1 MIGPDSFEKIRNNEK
16 EITKINGVE
25 IKNIDRKGIDDLLPE
40 PKIIFNLKHYLTGF
54 DIDIKGNTTSSYII
68 EGRVKQS
75 RGKEQI
81 KINVNGNQYDV
92 EVEEVEQDNNSYKNS
107 EGKSAD
113 QEYTSLKMQRPEK
126 MFDSI
131 IRGNAVEAPI
141 NGTVLDI
148 FVSES
153 DKVKQGEILITL
165 EAMKME
171 NEIISP
177 KDGKIEKI
185 AVKKG
190 SKVDTGDILIE
201 IS

>member
-1 MIGPDSFEKIRNNEK
+1 M
-16 EITKINGVE
+16 
-25 IKNIDRKGIDDLLPE
+25 
-40 PKIIFNLKHYLTGF
+40 LKKF
-54 DIDIKGNTTSSYII
+54 
-68 EGRVKQS
+68 
-75 RGKEQI
+75 

-153 DKVKQGEILITL
+153 DKVKQGEILIIL

>member
-81 KINVNGNQYDV
+81 KINVNGNDEILFI
-92 EVEEVEQDNNSYKNS
+92 EVFNSRGDIDMKLTVDS
-107 EGKSAD
+107 
-113 QEYTSLKMQRPEK
+113 YTE
-126 MFDSI
+126 
-131 IRGNAVEAPI
+131 I
-141 NGTVLDI
+141 NGIKIPVNIRKIIYSKNTV
-148 FVSES
+148 VE
-153 DKVKQGEILITL
+153 K
-165 EAMKME
+165 
-171 NEIISP
+171 NISYT
-177 KDGKIEKI
+177 IEG
-185 AVKKG
+185 VQ
-190 SKVDTGDILIE
+190 
-201 IS
+201 